1 MERDGE
7 GGCFAVFGLLLLVG
21 GVILAVVWFVSLVGH
36 ALDLT
41 PTYPEID
48 RHDGA
53 WIRAH
58 YDEVA
63 LGYVLTV
70 LTLLVGL
77 PASIALSV
85 ELWADRPHVRRCAG
99 LTALLV
105 VLVLAIAFAPAGR
118 IR

>member
-1 MERDGE
+1 MERDE
-7 GGCFAVFGLLLLVG
+7 PGGCLAGFFLLLLVG

-41 PTYPEID
+41 PNYPEID

-53 WIRAH
+53 WVRAH
-58 YDEVA
+58 YDGVG

-70 LTLLVGL
+70 LVLFVGV
-77 PASIALSV
+77 PASAVLTE
-85 ELWADRPHVRRCAG
+85 ELWSRRPRADWCVA

-105 VLVLAIAFAPAGR
+105 VLVLAVALAPAGR